1 MTQEQ
6 INKLQE
12 LKELLNAGIITEDE
26 MQAEKAKILGTAKVE
41 QKETTANK
49 ESSAPEMTKAEDFI
63 NDNYTNIEPV
73 VDQTEAS
80 GNSNKR
86 NIILAAVGVVVVGLV
101 VWAISLKNEPKET
114 YNDPTYAQIEDVDDR
129 AAPITETYENEGNV
143 SDATNT
149 DDDEFAYDPW
159 SGTIRMEGLIYRLC
173 TTRAFVTLHKKS
185 NDMYEGTIYILL
197 GEFFDDSRT
206 KFDPNWGSLEGVIR
220 AKADGNM
227 LTVVMDSYKTK
238 AGEYGNFCGEC
249 NLKGQIFRITNS
261 GSSYSAKAVGE
272 MENLFDEN
280 NIELSK

>member
-12 LKELLNAGIITEDE
+12 LKKLVDAGILTQEE
-26 MQAEKAKILGTAKVE
+26 MQTEKAKILGTAKVE
-41 QKETTANK
+41 QKETTEYK
-49 ESSAPEMTKAEDFI
+49 VSSFPETTKAEGSI
-63 NDNYTNIEPV
+63 KDNYTNIEPIE
-73 VDQTEAS
+73 DQTVPS

-86 NIILAAVGVVVVGLV
+86 NIILAVVGVAVVGIV
-101 VWAISLKNEPKET
+101 VWAISSTNKPEET
-114 YNDPTYAQIEDVDDR
+114 YSEPEYDQIENVD
-129 AAPITETYENEGNV
+129 EGTV
-143 SDATNT
+143 SIMESEESKSDAAST

-159 SGTIRMEGLIYRLC
+159 SGTMRMEGLIYRLC
-173 TTRAFVTLHKKS
+173 TTWASITLHKKS
-185 NDMYEGTIYILL
+185 SDMYEGTISILL

-238 AGEYGNFCGEC
+238 AGGDGNFCGEC

-280 NIELSK
+280 NIEVSK

>member
-6 INKLQE
+6 INKLHE
-12 LKELLNAGIITEDE
+12 LKKLFDAGILTQEE
-26 MQAEKAKILGTAKVE
+26 MQTEKAKILGNDIDDSKAENGEDETICSDVE
-41 QKETTANK
+41 VQNTNVVDIPSTSSNQTGKIFIYSASGIIVLLFIVAILFSRTNKPEETYS
-49 ESSAPEMTKAEDFI
+49 EPEYDQIEHVDEGSAPIMESEESK
-63 NDNYTNIEPV
+63 
-73 VDQTEAS
+73 
-80 GNSNKR
+80 
-86 NIILAAVGVVVVGLV
+86 
-101 VWAISLKNEPKET
+101 
-114 YNDPTYAQIEDVDDR
+114 
-129 AAPITETYENEGNV
+129 
-143 SDATNT
+143 SDAAST

-173 TTRAFVTLHKKS
+173 TTCASITLHKKS
-185 NDMYEGTIYILL
+185 SDMYEGTIYILL

-220 AKADGNM
+220 ARADGNM

-238 AGEYGNFCGEC
+238 PGGDGNFCGEC

-280 NIELSK
+280 NIEVSK